1 MGEIAEKHSS
11 QIVIT
16 DDNPRN
22 EGGDEIVQHILSGIR
37 WKENIKII
45 RDRAKAI
52 SYAISQAKAGDV
64 VLVAGKGHET
74 YQDIAGIR
82 NIFSDAKQVRVA
94 LQERE
99 GKGR

>member
-1 MGEIAEKHSS
+1 
-11 QIVIT
+11 
-16 DDNPRN
+16 
-22 EGGDEIVQHILSGIR
+22 
-37 WKENIKII
+37 
-45 RDRAKAI
+45 
-52 SYAISQAKAGDV
+52 

-99 GKGR
+99 AKGR